1 MKKFGKIN
9 GKNQTAGAIINAP
22 TCKVNINI
30 LDKWGMTKTASI
42 YVKVNK

>member
-1 MKKFGKIN
+1 M
-9 GKNQTAGAIINAP
+9 TMALMINAP